1 MVIWPLASIF
11 SDRQVLVFVSIIA
24 AALMLVLSVL
34 ILNVINPLL
43 FILLMLL
50 AAGIILA
57 FPRVA
62 EFKEY
67 ERGVLFRTGRLKGV
81 IGPGWALVFPLFE
94 KYVVVDLR
102 TQVVNIKPEGVISL
116 DGVGISVDA
125 AVNYKVTDPAKYI
138 LSAKNIDQLMS
149 IRVTSALREAVSKRN
164 YLDVVSNT
172 SDLSDSM
179 RAAVDADSAGWGIA
193 ISLAEVER
201 VVLPSDL
208 LAAMKLKE
216 EAVQKKEA
224 VETQASIKKIYLERL
239 DEAASKL
246 SPTTMSYL
254 YLDALRKMAFSKS
267 GKIIIP
273 YEFSKLASLLKSIY
287 PDTGN

>member
-1 MVIWPLASIF
+1 MASVF
-11 SDRQVLVFVSIIA
+11 ADRQVLVFVSIIA

-34 ILNVINPLL
+34 VLNVINPLL
-43 FILLMLL
+43 FVLLMLL
-50 AAGIILA
+50 AAGLVLA

-62 EFKEY
+62 EFREY

-102 TQVVNIKPEGVISL
+102 TQVVNIKPESVISL
-116 DGVGISVDA
+116 DGVAITVDA
-125 AVNYKVTDPAKYI
+125 AVNYKVTDPAKYV
-138 LSAKNIDQLMS
+138 LSAKNVDQLMN
-149 IRVTSALREAVSKRN
+149 IRVTSALREAVSKRK
-164 YLDVVSNT
+164 YLDVISNT
-172 SDLSDSM
+172 GDLNDAI
-179 RAAVDADSAGWGIA
+179 RASVDADSAGWGIV

-208 LAAMKLKE
+208 LDAMKLKE
-216 EAVQKKEA
+216 EAEQKKDA
-224 VETQASIKKIYLERL
+224 VEVQASIKKVYLERL

-273 YEFSKLASLLKSIY
+273 YEFSKLGSLLKSIY
-287 PDTGN
+287 PDAGN